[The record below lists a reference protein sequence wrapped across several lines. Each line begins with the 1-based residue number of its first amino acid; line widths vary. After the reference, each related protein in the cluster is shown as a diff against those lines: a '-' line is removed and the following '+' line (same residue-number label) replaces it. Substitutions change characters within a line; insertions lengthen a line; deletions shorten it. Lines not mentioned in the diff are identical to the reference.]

1 MSITEFVA
9 GLQPSE
15 LKQLSGRAAFR
26 HLMHHHRRVVELT
39 ASEMRLLARETA
51 AADLPM
57 TLRFFSERLR
67 SGATRQRLYWHIHGD
82 ARIAPFERVRSH
94 FPKVPAPLHPYLEQC
109 HVRAQELNAI
119 EAIFR
124 YAACQIETYLRYGTV
139 KLGASASERR
149 RGDGAPAR
157 RRGGRQAVA
166 AK

>member
-1 MSITEFVA
+1 MNVAEHIA
-9 GLQPSE
+9 GLRASE

-26 HLMHHHRRVVELT
+26 HLMHHHRHIVELT

-51 AADLPM
+51 TADLPV
-57 TLRFFSERLR
+57 TLKFFSERLR
-67 SGATRQRLYWHIHGD
+67 SGATRQRLFWHIHGD

-109 HVRAQELNAI
+109 HIRAQELNAI

-124 YAACQIETYLRYGTV
+124 YAACQIETYLKHGTV
-139 KLGASASERR
+139 KLG
-149 RGDGAPAR
+149 GGALRR